1 MAKSNVVGALPT
13 SRIGEKKLLILM
25 SILVVI
31 FMVDSNV
38 GIIADFIPERLV
50 TN

>member
-1 MAKSNVVGALPT
+1 MDKANVAGALPT

-31 FMVDSNV
+31 FMIDSSW
-38 GIIADFIPERLV
+38 IYC
-50 TN
+50 